1 VRKWEAVML
10 EQFGPGAS
18 HERLWPS
25 LVVIGFI
32 AAAGV
37 VMLMMM
43 ISE

>member
-1 VRKWEAVML
+1 ML

-37 VMLMMM
+37 VMLLMM
-43 ISE
+43 IGE